1 MAELVTGTFQNA
13 DAANDAID
21 RLISMG
27 YPSDD
32 ISVIMSRETH
42 SRFGD
47 HDAPGESQGANVAK
61 GAAGGGMIGGTLGAI
76 VAGTLA
82 TTGAV
87 GAAVVT
93 GGAALPFIAGPLA
106 AALAGAGAG
115 AAAGSAIGALVGA
128 GASHEHVKDVQND
141 VDSGN
146 IVVAVH
152 AEPEEAPEI
161 RSLLKARVYAN

>member
-1 MAELVTGTFQNA
+1 MAELVTGTFQDA
-13 DAANDAID
+13 DAANAAID
-21 RLISMG
+21 RLVDMG

-32 ISVIMSRETH
+32 ISVIMSRDTR
-42 SRFGD
+42 SRFGE
-47 HDAPGESQGANVAK
+47 HEAPGESQGADIAK

-82 TTGAV
+82 TTGAL

-93 GGAALPFIAGPLA
+93 GGAAVPFIAGPLA

-115 AAAGSAIGALVGA
+115 AAAGSAIGALLGS
-128 GASHEHVKDVQND
+128 GASHEHVKDVEHD
-141 VDSGN
+141 VSSGG

-152 AEPEEAPEI
+152 AEAGEAAEI
-161 RSLLKARVYAN
+161 RSLLKAKQYSN